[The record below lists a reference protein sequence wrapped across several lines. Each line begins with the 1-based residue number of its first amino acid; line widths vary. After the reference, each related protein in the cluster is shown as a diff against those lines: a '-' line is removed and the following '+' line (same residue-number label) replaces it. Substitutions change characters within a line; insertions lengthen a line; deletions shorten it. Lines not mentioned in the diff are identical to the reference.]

1 MQLLT
6 YHSISSDPG
15 PTSIPASV
23 FRAQMDAI
31 AASGV
36 RVVRLSDVSEWLT
49 GRIELPERSL
59 AITFD
64 DGFTDFATEA
74 APVLAQHGF
83 SATVFLPTGKI
94 GGVADWPGEQT
105 DPARPLMSWSQV
117 KSLAEQ
123 GIDFGG
129 HSVTHPKLP
138 SLNAVDLAR
147 EVRES
152 RAAIERQIGR
162 APTTFAPPYGASNA
176 TVIAEIRKHFAISC
190 GTRLA
195 RVSRTDDP
203 QDLPRIEMHY
213 FRDIARW
220 RAYLE
225 GRGESYFQLRRALR
239 AVREFATRKS

>member
-36 RVVRLSDVSEWLT
+36 RVVRLSEVGEWLT
-49 GRIELPERSL
+49 GRRDLPANAL

-74 APVLAQHGF
+74 APVLNAHGF

-105 DPARPLMSWSQV
+105 NPARPLMSWAQV

-129 HSVTHPKLP
+129 HSVSHPKLP
-138 SLNAVDLAR
+138 TLSATELAR
-147 EVRES
+147 EISES
-152 RAAIERQIGR
+152 RAEIERQIGR

-176 TVIAEIRKHFAISC
+176 AVISEIAKHYALSC

-195 RVSRTDDP
+195 RVNRSDNP
-203 QDLPRIEMHY
+203 HDLPRIEMHY

-220 RAYLE
+220 RAYLD
-225 GRGESYFQLRRALR
+225 GRGESYFQFRRALR
-239 AVREFATRKS
+239 AVREFAVKIA